1 MKCSECGKGFSRDN
15 SERNCWSLHVA
26 YGGVPC
32 PPIRGSMQ
40 RRATKSWLKIRD
52 EAAKSLA

>member
-40 RRATKSWLKIRD
+40 RRATKS
-52 EAAKSLA
+52 